1 MFRESSMDILVI
13 NRNFTVDST
22 VNGPLLSSIITL
34 IMVTAFFTNF
44 FVIAITFCNKSKSWK
59 YPSTIFLTSLL
70 LGDLILVVVVMPFS
84 VITGA
89 YGEWIFGQ
97 SAEEKYRVC
106 QFVAFMLWYSALIIT
121 TTLTLISLDRFLFI
135 VKPLFYRRHIYMK
148 PQIAVTVV
156 IIDWIVCAILNT
168 TPLYGLG
175 LFHFAGSGF
184 CIPGWEGQLGYVI
197 FTVLIFAILIGCI
210 VVTSLWTC
218 CSTHNYFTRAEKRN
232 INEMEE
238 NIYKTK
244 KMKVIG
250 IFGALLLMSVICFAP
265 SFIVAT
271 LTSFLSMPS
280 IVYTTVTVCGYFITV
295 GNPLVQVLFR
305 QDLKATLERL
315 YSTKCGLNNHVSTST
330 DHTTDTA
337 V

>member
-1 MFRESSMDILVI
+1 MDILVI

-22 VNGPLLSSIITL
+22 VNGPLLSSFIAL
-34 IMVTAFFTNF
+34 IMVIAFFANF

-59 YPSTIFLTSLL
+59 HPSTIFLTSLL
-70 LGDLILVVVVMPFS
+70 LGDLVLVVFVMPFS

-106 QFVAFMLWYSALIIT
+106 QFAAFMLWYSALLIT
-121 TTLTLISLDRFLFI
+121 STLALISLDRFLFI

-148 PQIAVTVV
+148 PQIAVTIV
-156 IIDWIVCAILNT
+156 IIDWIVCAIVNT

-175 LFHFAGSGF
+175 LFRFAGSGF
-184 CIPGWEGQLGYVI
+184 CIPVWEGQLGYVI

-238 NIYKTK
+238 NVYKTQ

-271 LTSFLSMPS
+271 LTSILSMPY
-280 IVYTTVTVCGYFITV
+280 IVYTTVTVCGCLTTV

-315 YSTKCGLNNHVSTST
+315 YSTKCGLNNHESTST

>member
-1 MFRESSMDILVI
+1 MDILVI
-13 NRNFTVDST
+13 NTNFTVDST
-22 VNGPLLSSIITL
+22 VNGPLLSSFSAL
-34 IMVTAFFTNF
+34 IMVIAFFTNF

-59 YPSTIFLTSLL
+59 HPSTIFLTSLL
-70 LGDLILVVVVMPFS
+70 LGDLVLVVFVMPFS

-106 QFVAFMLWYSALIIT
+106 QFAAFMLWYSALLIT

-175 LFHFAGSGF
+175 LFYFAGSGF
-184 CIPGWEGQLGYVI
+184 CIPGWEEQLGYVI
-197 FTVLIFAILIGCI
+197 FTMLIFAILVGCI

-218 CSTHNYFTRAEKRN
+218 CSTHNYFRRAEKRN
-232 INEMEE
+232 IINEMEE

-244 KMKVIG
+244 KKQVIG
-250 IFGALLLMSVICFAP
+250 IFGALLLMTMICFAP
-265 SFIVAT
+265 MFIMG
-271 LTSFLSMPS
+271 FLSLFLITPS
-280 IVYTTVTVCGYFITV
+280 VVYTIVTVNGYVITV
-295 GNPLVQVLFR
+295 SNPLVQVLFR

-315 YSTKCGLNNHVSTST
+315 YSTKCGLNNHASTST
-330 DHTTDTA
+330 DHNDD
-337 V
+337 VYLHK